1 MFDAQIQ
8 NDLVSVVNTFTE
20 YRIILNPSHQDPGRR
35 EKINLKFLFPH
46 FFLVPKKVL

>member
-1 MFDAQIQ
+1 MQIQ

-20 YRIILNPSHQDPGRR
+20 YRIMLNPSHHYPGRR

-46 FFLVPKKVL
+46 FFAVPQKVL